1 MTKEQ
6 LRQYRNIKL
15 EYDRLGKLIR
25 EMEASLYG
33 VSAQCTDGQPRGGGT
48 IRRPTED
55 TAVKHAALMQTY
67 QRKSA
72 ELCDAMDKIEA
83 AIESLPSKERT
94 IIRAYYAEGM
104 TWEAVCVATNY
115 SWRQVHRIHAK
126 ALQLLSEEDSLP
138 PT

>member
-33 VSAQCTDGQPRGGGT
+33 VSAQRTDGQPRGGGT
-48 IRRPTED
+48 ISRPTED
-55 TAVKHAALMQTY
+55 ASVKHVMLRQTY
-67 QRKSA
+67 ESKRA
-72 ELCDAMDKIEA
+72 ELYDAMGKIEA

-94 IIRAYYAEGM
+94 LIRAYYAEGM
-104 TWEAVCVATNY
+104 TWEAVCVEMNY

-126 ALQLLSEEDSLP
+126 ALQLLSEEDIIP
-138 PT
+138 QF